1 MLVAAAYNGGP
12 DERVPQLDLAPG
24 DLHEAGALRLGQGVR
39 AGARGGR
46 GTLHGGE
53 LHRVVRGSHEQQLL
67 RTWREP
73 TGSVEEDPLDGRG
86 DRKLP
91 GQARPAGQLVRRERL
106 RHLYESERVA
116 PGACQELSGHRRAH
130 GSSSPAP
137 GAVRWSPPGPVPRAA
152 GWAAR
157 RHRRSAH
164 PAPEPRT
171 ASPPARPRD
180 ASPRR
185 AGPPPTRRRA
195 SARHPRPPAAAAFRR
210 PRRAG
215 STPRGRPGTCRRRP
229 RRPPC
234 RTPPATPSPAGQEEP
249 RRAASAA

>member
-1 MLVAAAYNGGP
+1 MASSCLGAAGGALEVGDHVGIRLVHGRRPVPGAPVRIIGMTQGIGQGGVHVAAVDARGGGVHGGP

-53 LHRVVRGSHEQQLL
+53 LHQVVRGSHEQQLL

-73 TGSVEEDPLDGRG
+73 SGSVEEDPLDGGG

-106 RHLYESERVA
+106 RHLHESERVA

-130 GSSSPAP
+130 
-137 GAVRWSPPGPVPRAA
+137 V
-152 GWAAR
+152 
-157 RHRRSAH
+157 
-164 PAPEPRT
+164 
-171 ASPPARPRD
+171 
-180 ASPRR
+180 
-185 AGPPPTRRRA
+185 
-195 SARHPRPPAAAAFRR
+195 
-210 PRRAG
+210 
-215 STPRGRPGTCRRRP
+215 
-229 RRPPC
+229 
-234 RTPPATPSPAGQEEP
+234 
-249 RRAASAA
+249 